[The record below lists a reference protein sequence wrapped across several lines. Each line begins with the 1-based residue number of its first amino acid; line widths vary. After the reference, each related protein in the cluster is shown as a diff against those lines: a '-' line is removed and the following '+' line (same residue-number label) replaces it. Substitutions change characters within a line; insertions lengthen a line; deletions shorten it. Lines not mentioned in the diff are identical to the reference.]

1 MTHLSVN
8 VNKLAT
14 LRNSRGKN
22 TPDVASLARK
32 ILGYGAHGITVHP
45 RPDERHI
52 RASDVPVLSAL
63 VAEYNG
69 PDHKHSVEFNVEGY
83 PSEDF
88 LRLLEKNRPHQATLV
103 PDPPDA
109 ITSNAGWDLAANRE
123 FLAGVI
129 ARLNAASIRVSLFVE
144 PAKFDKAQETALAA
158 LKPGRIELYTEAF
171 ADSYPTGE
179 RDTVTADYARVAKIA
194 GDLGIGVNAGH
205 DLSQVNLRYLLQKV
219 PQIKEVSIGHALI
232 CEALE
237 QGLETTVK
245 NYVSIV
251 LKP

>member
-22 TPDVASLARK
+22 NPDVAALARK
-32 ILGYGAHGITVHP
+32 ILSYGAHGITVHP

-52 RASDVPVLSAL
+52 RAADVPVLRDVVDS
-63 VAEYNG
+63 YNG
-69 PDHKHSVEFNVEGY
+69 PDHRHSVEFNVEGY

-88 LRLLEKNRPHQATLV
+88 LRLVEKTRPHQATLV
-103 PDPPDA
+103 PDPPEA
-109 ITSNAGWDLAANRE
+109 ITSNAGWDLKTNQD
-123 FLAGVI
+123 FLAGVLS
-129 ARLNAASIRVSLFVE
+129 RLNAAGIRVSLFVE
-144 PAKFDKAQETALAA
+144 PAKFDGAQESALRT
-158 LKPGRIELYTEAF
+158 LKPGRIELYTEAY
-171 ADSYPTGE
+171 ADAYTTAL
-179 RDTVTADYARVAKIA
+179 RDTVTRDYARVAKIA
-194 GDLGIGVNAGH
+194 AGLGIGVNAGH
-205 DLSQVNLRYLLQKV
+205 DLSQENLRFLLQQI

-237 QGLETTVK
+237 QGLETTVR
-245 NYVSIV
+245 NYLAIV